1 MDTSANTKILK
12 HLMVLNLEV
21 NIWSAQKKL
30 SPSDFGGVKL
40 PPDDLASLG
49 NKKICNPESLRI
61 FTTLKARAVTML
73 DRIGV
78 RFLGGWGIPE
88 NQADQVVKELKI
100 IHDEFM
106 EAKDSFLKTYDQNI
120 LDWINQHPEWK
131 NIIKNSTVDA
141 NHVSRRM
148 GFRWQ
153 LYQVVP
159 PKKKSINEG
168 LKDEVSF
175 LGSTLY
181 HEVAK
186 VAEDTWN
193 KCYSGKEKVSQKAIS
208 PLKSIHQKLNGLS
221 FIDPCAAPIA
231 DLMETA
237 FSQIPHKGFIQGADL
252 LILHGILALLRD
264 PDALVRH
271 GNELIKGKTPESI
284 IQNFSPPEENACP
297 VSLDDI
303 KADTDLNNPVEGSDI
318 HQEPIES
325 FGLW

>member
-1 MDTSANTKILK
+1 
-12 HLMVLNLEV
+12 
-21 NIWSAQKKL
+21 
-30 SPSDFGGVKL
+30 
-40 PPDDLASLG
+40 
-49 NKKICNPESLRI
+49 
-61 FTTLKARAVTML
+61 ML

-106 EAKDSFLKTYDQNI
+106 EAKDSFLETYDQNI

-208 PLKSIHQKLNGLS
+208 PLKSIYQKLNGLS

-237 FSQIPHKGFIQGADL
+237 FSQIPHKGFIQGSDL

-284 IQNFSPPEENACP
+284 LQNFSQPEENACP

-303 KADTDLNNPVEGSDI
+303 KADAGLNNPVEGSDI
-318 HQEPIES
+318 RQEPIES